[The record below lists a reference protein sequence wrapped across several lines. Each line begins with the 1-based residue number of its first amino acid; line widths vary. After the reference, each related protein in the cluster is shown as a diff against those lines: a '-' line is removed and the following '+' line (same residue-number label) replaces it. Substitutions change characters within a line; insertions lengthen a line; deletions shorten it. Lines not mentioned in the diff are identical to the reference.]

1 MCDLFT
7 LDFLKGLDPFLVLLV
22 LDTRIKVGLLADLH
36 HSSHFSLR

>member
-7 LDFLKGLDPFLVLLV
+7 LDFLIGFYPFFVLLV
-22 LDTRIKVGLLADLH
+22 FDTRIKAGLLADLH